1 MVCLEQILS
10 FVPFVI
16 PFKGIPLTNNPFIN
30 GIGNDADFAQ
40 NLTSTSTFIKLITS
54 FKTSHQLYKK

>member
-40 NLTSTSTFIKLITS
+40 NLTRAIEEAGHTAQVIRS
-54 FKTSHQLYKK
+54 QR